1 MEIDL
6 IAQEKEKIMNKIK
19 LILTVAL
26 TFVVLFAQVGNV
38 AAAPLAQDPALIT
51 GTITDIALETDTNGV
66 VTAVLVTLEDDLG
79 ATQTVRISVETAAF
93 LNLLVLDENGQP
105 VLDPNTGLP
114 DVDEDMFGTIV
125 EIAAIDVLPD
135 EETEEEPV
143 HPIAALLAAFFGGED
158 ENLASVIDD
167 YHEEGFGFGVIA
179 QALWMSQ
186 NLTGTED
193 EAGDASLAGDILQA
207 KQDKDFETFFTNH
220 PELTFDDTVPTNWG
234 QFRKALLNKKQNLG
248 VVVSGQADLTEQE
261 SSNSNGNDHGN
272 DNGNNGGNGNRNNN
286 GNGNGPGNNNS
297 QNKNK

>member
-26 TFVVLFAQVGNV
+26 TFVVLFAQVGNA

-79 ATQTVRISVETAAF
+79 ATQTVRISVETAAS

-114 DVDEDMFGTIV
+114 DVDENMFGTIV
-125 EIAAIDVLPD
+125 EIAAIDVLPA
-135 EETEEEPV
+135 EGTEEEPV
-143 HPIAALLAAFFGGED
+143 HPIAALLAGFFSE
-158 ENLASVIDD
+158 EASVIDR
-167 YHEEGFGFGVIA
+167 YHTDGYGFGVIA

-186 NLTGTED
+186 NLTTTED
-193 EAGDASLAGDILQA
+193 EAGDASLADEILFA
-207 KQDKDFETFFTNH
+207 KENHDYSFFADYFE
-220 PELTFDDTVPTNWG
+220 DDTLPTNWG
-234 QFRKALLNKKQNLG
+234 QFRKALLDKKQNLG
-248 VVVSGQADLTEQE
+248 VVVSGQADESTTSTESQQE
-261 SSNSNGNDHGN
+261 LG
-272 DNGNNGGNGNRNNN
+272 NN
-286 GNGNGPGNNNS
+286 GNGKNNGNEHGKGNKS
-297 QNKNK
+297 GKGKGHNKP